1 MDTVRR
7 ASELRRLAARTGA
20 RAAPVVASGV
30 IHALLIAA
38 VLAVGLP
45 VVPRLVPVVHT
56 ELVSFEREIPPPPMT
71 APPQEARRPI
81 TTPLKPPPV
90 VIPAK
95 PVEKAVKPP
104 EAPAQLVEAPRPPP
118 KVEERPPKP
127 EEKPPKVEEKPP
139 KPEEKVA
146 KPEDKPAK
154 LEEGKVPETSSAA
167 QRQDPP
173 PATATLRVEEPKA
186 LPGAP
191 PQGSAGAVAREGSE
205 RASANQPNRAGAPG
219 GSSETPGVGP
229 GTGGAA
235 RGGNTPGVASRSGD
249 ISGTGSSGITR
260 SAIPS
265 GGYQV
270 QPTYPAT
277 ARRLGI
283 QGTSLLRV
291 HVAADGRVTEIVVAK
306 SAGHADM
313 DQAASDAVRQWR
325 FEPGRRGNE
334 AVGMW
339 VLLPIEFRIK

>member
-7 ASELRRLAARTGA
+7 ASELRCLAARTGA

-30 IHALLIAA
+30 IHALVIAV

-45 VVPRLVPVVHT
+45 VVPRLLPVVHT
-56 ELVSFEREIPPPPMT
+56 ELVSFEREVPPPPTT
-71 APPQEARRPI
+71 APSQETRQPI
-81 TTPLKPPPV
+81 TTPLKPPPAV
-90 VIPAK
+90 MPAK

-118 KVEERPPKP
+118 KVEE
-127 EEKPPKVEEKPP
+127 KPPKVEER
-139 KPEEKVA
+139 VA
-146 KPEDKPAK
+146 KAEEKPAK

-167 QRQDPP
+167 PQQDPP
-173 PATATLRVEEPKA
+173 PATTTLRVEEPKA

-191 PQGSAGAVAREGSE
+191 PQGPAGAVAREGSE
-205 RASANQPNRAGAPG
+205 RASTNQPNRAGAPG
-219 GSSETPGVGP
+219 GSSEASGAGP

-235 RGGNTPGVASRSGD
+235 RGGNAPGVASRSGD
-249 ISGTGSSGITR
+249 TSGTGSSGITR

-270 QPTYPAT
+270 QPAYPAT

-313 DQAASDAVRQWR
+313 DQAATDAVRQWR
-325 FEPGRRGNE
+325 FEPGRRGSE

-339 VLLPIEFRIK
+339 VWLPIEFRIK